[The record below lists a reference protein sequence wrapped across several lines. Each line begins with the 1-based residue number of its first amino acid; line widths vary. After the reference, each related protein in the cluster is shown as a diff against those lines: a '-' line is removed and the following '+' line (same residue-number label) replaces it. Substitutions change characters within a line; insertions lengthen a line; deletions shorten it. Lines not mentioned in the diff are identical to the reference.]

1 MVTDLGSSYGT
12 FLENGTKMEPNKPY
26 TILTGEAFFLA
37 SKDNGFRVK

>member
-1 MVTDLGSSYGT
+1 
-12 FLENGTKMEPNKPY
+12 MEPNKPY